1 MMSDSDASA
10 NGSIRFMSVS
20 HHHNGGSWWLV
31 SASVISILSGAA
43 TTGLL
48 RAPIGGPAVASATLT
63 AHMIIGV
70 ATASV
75 AVWYLARSRKTRA
88 QVAIA
93 LVAAAV
99 VSGWSASR
107 SFTPFAV
114 AGHAIAAFAPLAL
127 LVDNTR
133 ALAWP
138 PRAARVGFVLLLLQV
153 ALAALVRHR
162 VIGLTSHVLVGG
174 LAATAVLVP
183 AVAVTQGDEALV
195 VVKRAARWAIA
206 ALLVQ
211 AFLGASLLLMVAAG
225 TDNVPMWAAAI
236 NAHVLVGTLALLA
249 AAALSYVLAAG

>member
-31 SASVISILSGAA
+31 SAWAVSILSGAA

-48 RAPIGGPAVASATLT
+48 RAPIGGSAVASATLT
-63 AHMIIGV
+63 AHMILGLAV
-70 ATASV
+70 ASV
-75 AVWYLARSRKTRA
+75 AVWHLARSGKTRFP
-88 QVAIA
+88 VAIA

-114 AGHAIAAFAPLAL
+114 AGHAIAAFAPLVL

-138 PRAARVGFVLLLLQV
+138 PRAARVGSVLLLFQV

-162 VIGLTSHVLVGG
+162 VVGLTSHVLVGG

-183 AVAVTQGDEALV
+183 AVVVTQDDAALV
-195 VVKRAARWAIA
+195 VEKRAARWAIA

-211 AFLGASLLLMVAAG
+211 VLLGASLLLMVAAG
-225 TDNVPMWAAAI
+225 TDNVPLWAAAI